1 MTGWNGMQKN
11 DNATYFVQYQENKN
25 NITIKLIGSQFH
37 CQLKK
42 VEIFIEL
49 ILCKNCMTRI
59 RPDLLTIIR
68 INIYIGYRLSSVS
81 YQDYNV
87 LKLSTKNLDT
97 FISIKVQ

>member
-59 RPDLLTIIR
+59 RPDLLSVTT
-68 INIYIGYRLSSVS
+68 YILDID
-81 YQDYNV
+81 YQV
-87 LKLSTKNLDT
+87 
-97 FISIKVQ
+97 FHIKITMF